1 MIHHA
6 VHTTRL
12 DVNCMAHSRSI
23 HGRTLC
29 AMGRNVDVTTQDT
42 WAFYQDLVLYNSFK
56 GVVLAEGE
64 GKVTASALGQKKG
77 ALLQNHGF

>member
-1 MIHHA
+1 
-6 VHTTRL
+6 
-12 DVNCMAHSRSI
+12 
-23 HGRTLC
+23 
-29 AMGRNVDVTTQDT
+29 MGRNVDVTTQDT